1 MNKAFLCASPANT
14 RSFAAAGAGSTA
26 INSAAISNRGF
37 ISVPSEFVRAMGA
50 DIDLVHQLDGVV
62 VAVGARVFVA
72 QLQAQQTELA
82 VEPGQH
88 QRVTIDRKST
98 RLNSSH

>member
-1 MNKAFLCASPANT
+1 MIRRPPRSTRTGPSLSPHDALP
-14 RSFAAAGAGSTA
+14 
-26 INSAAISNRGF
+26 ICAAISNRGF